1 LRPLNTIETILQK
14 ALAGERIDGAEALQ
28 LFSIKDNL
36 LLGNVAS
43 RLMRRKQSSDTV
55 TYIVDRNINYTNICV
70 TDCSFCAFYRKE
82 KDEDAYVLP
91 FETIAQKIQ
100 ETLDLG
106 GSQIL
111 LQGGHNIDLKID
123 YYEDLFRR
131 IKQRFEI
138 HLHALSPS
146 EIHHIRKVSKLS
158 LKETL
163 ERLKQ
168 AGLDSIPGGGA
179 EILVDRVRQKIS
191 PHKCNSDEWLEIM
204 DVAHRMDIPT
214 TATMMFGHVETLEER
229 VEHLLRIRDQQDK
242 TGGFTAFIPWTY
254 QPGNTELSLD
264 MGIRSAVTG
273 LDYLKTLAISRIV
286 LDNFDNL
293 QASWVTQGPKIGQV
307 SLSYGANDMGSTML
321 EENVV
326 AAAGTVHCLDEEA
339 ICRLIKD
346 AGRTPQRRNMR
357 YQYVDGPAA

>member
-1 LRPLNTIETILQK
+1 MRPLNGIERILEK
-14 ALAGERIDGAEALQ
+14 ALAGGRVDAPEAVR
-28 LFSIKDNL
+28 LFSSDDSL

-43 RLMRRKQSSDTV
+43 RLARRKKDADTI

-70 TDCSFCAFYRKE
+70 TDCAFCAFYRKE

-91 FETIAQKIQ
+91 FEKIAEKIK
-100 ETLDLG
+100 ETVDLG
-106 GSQIL
+106 GNQIL

-123 YYEDLFRR
+123 YYEDLFQK
-131 IKQRFEI
+131 IKNRFGI

-146 EIHHIRKVSKLS
+146 EIHHIRKVSKLT
-158 LKETL
+158 LNETL
-163 ERLKQ
+163 ERLKS

-179 EILVDRVRQKIS
+179 EILVDRVRQRIS
-191 PHKCNSDEWLEIM
+191 PHKCSADEWLEIM
-204 DVAHRMDIPT
+204 DAAHRMDIPT
-214 TATMMFGHVETLEER
+214 TATMMFGHVETIEER
-229 VEHLLRIRDQQDK
+229 VEHLIRLREQQDK

-254 QPGNTELSLD
+254 QPGNTELSID
-264 MGIRSAVTG
+264 MGIRSSVTG
-273 LDYLKTLAISRIV
+273 LEYLKTLAISRIV

-326 AAAGTVHCLDEEA
+326 AAAGTVYCLNEES
-339 ICRLIKD
+339 IRRLIKD

-357 YQYVDGPAA
+357 YEYVG

>member
-1 LRPLNTIETILQK
+1 MNTIETILHK
-14 ALAGERIDGAEALQ
+14 ALAGERIHGAEAVK
-28 LFSIKDNL
+28 LFSTKDSL

-43 RLMRRKQSSDTV
+43 RLARGKQGSGAI

-70 TDCSFCAFYRKE
+70 TDCAFCAFYRKE
-82 KDEDAYVLP
+82 KDEDAYVLS
-91 FETIAQKIQ
+91 FEIIAEKIQ

-123 YYEDLFRR
+123 YYEDLFRQ
-131 IKQRFEI
+131 IKKRFDI

-146 EIHHIRKVSKLS
+146 EIHHIRKVSKLT

-163 ERLKQ
+163 ERLKN

-191 PHKCNSDEWLEIM
+191 PHKCNSDEWLEVM
-204 DVAHRMDIPT
+204 DSAHRMDIPT

-229 VEHLLRIRDQQDK
+229 VEHLIRLREQQDK

-326 AAAGTVHCLDEEA
+326 AAAGTVHHLNEEA
-339 ICRLIKD
+339 IRRLIKD
-346 AGRTPQRRNMR
+346 AGRIPQRRNMR
-357 YQYVDGPAA
+357 YEYVGGPVI